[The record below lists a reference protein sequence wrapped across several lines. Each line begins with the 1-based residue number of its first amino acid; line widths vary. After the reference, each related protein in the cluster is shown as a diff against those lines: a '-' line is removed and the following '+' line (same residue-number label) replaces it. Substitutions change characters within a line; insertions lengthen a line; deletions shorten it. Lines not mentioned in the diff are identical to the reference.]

1 MEKELQ
7 IVQIKIQVTKKYII
21 FLKFLVNL
29 IDIVCKIHY
38 HEDIDNR
45 QCFSMFYLYVIYMK
59 GVFFHEYK
67 NHENHGRE

>member
-38 HEDIDNR
+38 HEDIDDR
-45 QCFSMFYLYVIYMK
+45 QCFSMFYLYVIYIEK
-59 GVFFHEYK
+59 EIAEIGKTKIILK
-67 NHENHGRE
+67 NI